1 MDAVVV
7 ASLHRQQCGLTDEVC
22 HEGVSWIVVDLLGA
36 GELRNADWL
45 GADVVLRDVRAREPV
60 VVRTRF
66 YPAWRA
72 FVDGRE
78 VPLQDRGGQLSFD
91 APASGSYT
99 VRLEYPRYR
108 GLSILA
114 LFALIGGAMALASW
128 PRVNYLAQRQR
139 V

>member
-1 MDAVVV
+1 M
-7 ASLHRQQCGLTDEVC
+7 
-22 HEGVSWIVVDLLGA
+22 
-36 GELRNADWL
+36 
-45 GADVVLRDVRAREPV
+45 LRDVRAGEPV

-78 VPLQDRGGQLSFD
+78 VPLSNRGGQLSFD

-114 LFALIGGAMALASW
+114 ILMLIGGGIALAKW
-128 PRVNYLAQRQR
+128 PRP
-139 V
+139 